1 MEGSLTSNSAYSGV
15 QKRSYQL
22 ENYCSQVQT
31 LTTCKEWRHK
41 TIQQHLCILH
51 SVRNI
56 GKHCRKDILNVLSKV
71 NLCVLQ
77 YKMKLPNRN
86 QIDLLT
92 NIHYIFVDR
101 NWHKGFINDIL
112 QFLVKCFLA
121 KMYAKQTL
129 MKSRIKQTGIN

>member
-56 GKHCRKDILNVLSKV
+56 GKHCRKDILNVL
-71 NLCVLQ
+71 NLDQ
-77 YKMKLPNRN
+77 SE
-86 QIDLLT
+86 
-92 NIHYIFVDR
+92 FVCS
-101 NWHKGFINDIL
+101 
-112 QFLVKCFLA
+112 LVQNEI
-121 KMYAKQTL
+121 AKQ
-129 MKSRIKQTGIN
+129 KSD